1 MNRSLGTCRWLGSAV
16 ILIVLALAG
25 CGGSDAGAPSV
36 ASLVTASAT
45 KAAEVAEGTEA
56 VGSAPA
62 PVASDKAAGG
72 AVGRD
77 QRPQL
82 RLDDSAAD
90 IDRKQAPYFS
100 CLKANGHRM
109 VEGRGPLSID
119 QQDDSAKAKA
129 ATKKCAGKLWRI
141 PPETDPERNPHFAD
155 DFRAEIKC
163 LNSRGVPVKAIDDEG
178 SWSYTGESQLTQE
191 KKEKVEKDC
200 RLEAYGA
207 KK

>member
-1 MNRSLGTCRWLGSAV
+1 MKRSLGTCRWLGSPL

-25 CGGSDAGAPSV
+25 CGGSDAGESSV
-36 ASLVTASAT
+36 ASLVTAS
-45 KAAEVAEGTEA
+45 
-56 VGSAPA
+56 VGSTPA
-62 PVASDKAAGG
+62 PVASDTEAAGG
-72 AVGRD
+72 AVGQD

-109 VEGRGPLSID
+109 VEGRGPLAID
-119 QQDDSAKAKA
+119 QHDDSAKAKA

-163 LNSRGVPVKAIDDEG
+163 LNSHGVPVKAIDDAG

-200 RLEAYGA
+200 MMKAYGG